1 MNRALLVIA
10 KRPAAGQTKTRLAP
24 PLSLEQAA
32 ALYECF
38 LRDTLE
44 VARHVPNV
52 TRLINYL
59 PQDAAD
65 YFHALAPDYELLLQT
80 GQDLGERL
88 DFALT
93 HCLENGFDRAVIMDS
108 DSPTLPADYI
118 AQAFESLDEADV
130 VLGPC
135 VDGGYYLIGLKKPQ
149 PRLLLEVKMSTPFVV
164 RDTLE
169 LARLENLRAALL
181 PEWFDVDTVSE
192 LEQLRAELEHAW
204 VGAAATRLFLE
215 RFAPDG
221 AR

>member
-10 KRPAAGQTKTRLAP
+10 KRPAAGQTKTRLSP

-38 LRDTLE
+38 LRDTLDL
-44 VARHVPNV
+44 ARRVPNV

-59 PQDAAD
+59 PNDAEH

-93 HCLENGFDRAVIMDS
+93 HCLQNGFDRAVIMDS
-108 DSPTLPADYI
+108 DSPTLPADYVV
-118 AQAFESLDEADV
+118 QAFNVLEDADV

-149 PRLLLEVKMSTPFVV
+149 PRLLLQVKMSTPFVV

-169 LARLENLRAALL
+169 IARQENLKTVLL
-181 PEWFDVDTVSE
+181 PEWFDVDTVTE
-192 LEQLRAELEHAW
+192 LDQLRSALERDGD
-204 VGAAATRLFLE
+204 GAQATRSFLE
-215 RFAPDG
+215 RSVPG
-221 AR
+221 EVG